1 MSEFTALTQSIQSM
15 NSKLDS
21 LTPSLL
27 PVRTLATQPP
37 PPPNAIP
44 HSASTVKV
52 EPPLTQTTQP
62 SWSAKTL
69 SGPPLNG
76 GLLRGPLISN
86 SVSSDGGDVPLSPP
100 RIPERTTQARPTAA
114 NRAIEGARTIDKTQ
128 DVTKKTGPVVVL
140 GSSHF
145 SSATLSVATTESSAV
160 TVNDR
165 EEGKQLAE
173 TQLAEVA
180 ASSPVTL
187 VSWQESTTETTKEE
201 VVVVGGTAD
210 GLNASRQEQVGLVQR
225 EKIQKTKSQELR
237 DFTQEFIATS
247 TIDFDPMS
255 FQDHQ
260 SPRNT
265 NDTLQRRLM
274 AGKKTTVATK
284 AVLSVMTTAAQLP
297 PDPAVSCSTGDEQKS
312 QTISRA
318 VAVVPGSSTAV
329 VSPEDAV
336 SAAVPRE
343 KIVPSASFMKNLKL
357 SSSESSQEE
366 PPPTKPTP
374 RTSGDATTATHNQLS
389 KLPVRQQTPLSPTV
403 DLVGSRQQNE
413 QMIVIRSKEG
423 PMRED
428 EEIFGSQ
435 SKTVQPVR
443 QDLHSAAGAGTSSDL
458 LEWAKTI
465 LASYPGLKVTFSLM
479 INTYLVTLYSMLPLC
494 EPFF

>member
-76 GLLRGPLISN
+76 GLLRGPPISN

-201 VVVVGGTAD
+201 VVVGVSEGQVQQLQLIVLAQCQPFRVPITATTTTTTTTSSTD
-210 GLNASRQEQVGLVQR
+210 DRVVVVEGGLVVKVLVVVGHR
-225 EKIQKTKSQELR
+225 LIQ
-237 DFTQEFIATS
+237 
-247 TIDFDPMS
+247 
-255 FQDHQ
+255 
-260 SPRNT
+260 
-265 NDTLQRRLM
+265 
-274 AGKKTTVATK
+274 G
-284 AVLSVMTTAAQLP
+284 
-297 PDPAVSCSTGDEQKS
+297 
-312 QTISRA
+312 
-318 VAVVPGSSTAV
+318 
-329 VSPEDAV
+329 
-336 SAAVPRE
+336 
-343 KIVPSASFMKNLKL
+343 
-357 SSSESSQEE
+357 
-366 PPPTKPTP
+366 
-374 RTSGDATTATHNQLS
+374 
-389 KLPVRQQTPLSPTV
+389 PVQV
-403 DLVGSRQQNE
+403 
-413 QMIVIRSKEG
+413 KEG
-423 PMRED
+423 
-428 EEIFGSQ
+428 
-435 SKTVQPVR
+435 K
-443 QDLHSAAGAGTSSDL
+443 HH
-458 LEWAKTI
+458 
-465 LASYPGLKVTFSLM
+465 
-479 INTYLVTLYSMLPLC
+479 
-494 EPFF
+494 